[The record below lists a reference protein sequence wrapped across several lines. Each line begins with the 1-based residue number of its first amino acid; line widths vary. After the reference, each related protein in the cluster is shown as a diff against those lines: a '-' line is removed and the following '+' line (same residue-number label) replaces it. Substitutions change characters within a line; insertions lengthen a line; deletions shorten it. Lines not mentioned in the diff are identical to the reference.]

1 MKKLFFLLVAALMAA
16 TMTFAQNSGLG
27 FNYQAVVRNADGMLL
42 ANQDVTLR
50 ISLYPG
56 QGATSASWVETHKV
70 KTDAS
75 GSFGIT
81 VGKGTRQSNSVA
93 DSYKDVNF
101 AAVYYWMKIE
111 IQEGSNWREV
121 SYAALPSSPYSEVAH
136 NSSTF
141 AGMIAPFAGPSD
153 KVPAG
158 WLLCDGKAVSRTE
171 YQNLYNAIGVAWG
184 KGNGS
189 TTFNLPDLRGMFLR
203 GVSGD
208 SNNDADAEKR
218 GNLTNNGGNTGNNVG
233 SYQGDAIRNIT
244 GSIDASSTADNCQAF
259 GETYPTTNGALN
271 AILGW
276 NRHLSDGNGGNTM
289 LRGFS
294 FDASKAPNVNVG
306 SDNRPKNV
314 YVTYII
320 KY

>member
-1 MKKLFFLLVAALMAA
+1 MKKLFFLFVAALMAA
-16 TMTFAQNSGLG
+16 TSSFAQNSGLG

-42 ANQDVTLR
+42 ANSDVTLR

-56 QGATSASWVETHKV
+56 QSATSPTWVETHKV

-93 DSYKDVNF
+93 SKYADVNF

-111 IQEGSNWREV
+111 IQEGNNYREV
-121 SYAALPSSPYSEVAH
+121 SFTALPSSPYSEVAH

-141 AGMIAPFAGPSD
+141 AGMIAPFAGPAD
-153 KVPAG
+153 KIPAG
-158 WLLCDGKAVSRTE
+158 WILCDGREVSRND
-171 YQNLYNAIGVAWG
+171 YQRLFNAIGTAWG

-189 TTFNLPDLRGMFLR
+189 TTFHVPDLRGQFLR
-203 GVSGD
+203 GVSADTPNDPDRD
-208 SNNDADAEKR
+208 SRGRLWND
-218 GNLTNNGGNTGNNVG
+218 GGNTGNNVG

-244 GSIDASSTADNCQAF
+244 GKTHGPWADYNCEGAFSRSSERN
-259 GETYPTTNGALN
+259 L
-271 AILGW
+271 
-276 NRHLSDGNGGNTM
+276 DGTFYEWQPNHWQQ
-289 LRGFS
+289 LY
-294 FDASKAPNVNVG
+294 FDASRVVPVG
-306 SDNRPKNV
+306 GDNRPVNA

>member
-1 MKKLFFLLVAALMAA
+1 MKKLFLSLVVALMAA
-16 TMTFAQNSGLG
+16 TSTFAQNSGLG

-42 ANQDVTLR
+42 ANSDVTLR

-56 QGATSASWVETHKV
+56 QSATSASWVETHKV
-70 KTDAS
+70 RTDAS

-81 VGKGTRQSNSVA
+81 VGKGTRQSSSVA
-93 DSYKDVNF
+93 NKYSDVNF

-111 IQEGSNWREV
+111 VQEGSTYREV
-121 SYAALPSSPYSEVAH
+121 SYTALPSSPYAEVSH

-141 AGMIAPFAGPSD
+141 AGMIAPFAGPAE

-158 WLLCDGKAVSRTE
+158 WLLCDGRAVSRSE
-171 YQNLYNAIGVAWG
+171 YKNLYDAIGIAWG

-189 TTFNLPDLRGMFLR
+189 STFNLPDLRGMFLR
-203 GVSGD
+203 GVSGSSD
-208 SNNDADAEKR
+208 NDPDKGSR
-218 GNLTNNGGNTGNNVG
+218 GMLTNNGGNTGNNVG

-244 GSIDASSTADNCQAF
+244 GKIDASNSGYNSQAF
-259 GETYPTTNGALN
+259 GETYPETDGALK
-271 AILGW
+271 AIMGDHR
-276 NRHLSDGNGGNTM
+276 NVGESNNSIHT
-289 LRGFS
+289 LRGFT
-294 FDASKAPNVNVG
+294 FDASGSVPVG
-306 SDNRPKNV
+306 GDNRPKNV